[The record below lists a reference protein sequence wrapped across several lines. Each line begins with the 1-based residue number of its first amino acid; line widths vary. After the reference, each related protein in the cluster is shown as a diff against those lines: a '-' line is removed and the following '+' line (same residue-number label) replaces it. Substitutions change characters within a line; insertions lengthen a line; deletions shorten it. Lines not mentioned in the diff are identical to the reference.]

1 MLFLNNHFN
10 YFFIFGCTG
19 SSSHGLSLVVASGGS
34 SLLCCEGVSLQPLV
48 VEHRLSS
55 SGSVVV
61 VHRLSCSTACGIFL
75 DQRSKLCP
83 LQWQADPYSL
93 CHQGG
98 PKLNILLNVDYKA
111 LFIVKET

>member
-1 MLFLNNHFN
+1 MLFLNYHFN